1 MTTLVLGL
9 VLFLGIHSISIFAHG
24 ARNAAAAKLGVWGW
38 KAVYGVIALVGF
50 WLMIRGY
57 AQARLEPVVLYVPPT
72 WLRHVA
78 FLLMLPVFVLLLATY
93 LPGRIKTATKHPM
106 LAATKAWALAHL
118 LANGM
123 LHDVLLFGGFLA
135 WAVADR
141 ISLKRR
147 AEVRVITVAPAS
159 KLNDVIAVV
168 GGVVLYWLFAF
179 HLHTVLFGVSP
190 MGGVGGG

>member
-9 VLFLGIHSISIFAHG
+9 VLFLGIHSISIV
-24 ARNAAAAKLGVWGW
+24 AAGTRDALAAKLGVWGW
-38 KAVYGVIALVGF
+38 KAVYGVIAIVGF
-50 WLMIRGY
+50 WLMLRGY
-57 AQARLEPVVLYVPPT
+57 AQARLDPTVLYVPPT
-72 WLRHVA
+72 WARHLA
-78 FLLMLPVFVLLLATY
+78 WLLMLPVFVLLLAAY
-93 LPGRIKTATKHPM
+93 LPGRIKAATKHPM
-106 LAATKAWALAHL
+106 LTATKAWAAAHL

-147 AEVRVITVAPAS
+147 ADVRVITGGPPS
-159 KLNDVIAVV
+159 KLNDAIALV

-179 HLHTVLFGVSP
+179 HLHTALFGVSP
-190 MGGVGGG
+190 MGGMGGR